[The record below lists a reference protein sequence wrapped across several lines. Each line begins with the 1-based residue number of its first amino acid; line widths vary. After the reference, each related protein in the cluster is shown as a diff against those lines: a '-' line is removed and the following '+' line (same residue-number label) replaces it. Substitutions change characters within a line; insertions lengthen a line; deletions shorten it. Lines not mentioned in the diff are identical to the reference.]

1 MLTILDVV
9 RRTTSFF
16 EKCGVPQP
24 KLDAEWIIAYSLNLA
39 RMDLYLQFERPLEEA
54 QLAPIRKLVK
64 RRGARE
70 PLQHLIGFVDFAG
83 LRITC
88 DKRALIPRPETEE
101 FTGILNG
108 EFATKPP
115 HRILDLGT
123 GSGAMALAFA
133 KIFPSAQVV
142 ATDISSDAL
151 LLAQENAANNKL
163 SDKISFRLGNWFE
176 SLQKNEPAFDL
187 IVSNPPYLSNK
198 EWECSQP
205 EVREHDPKLAL
216 VSKNEGHD
224 HLLHILTASKQHLN
238 PSGLLAMETGESH
251 HELLIE
257 KAREKGYSNARGM
270 RDLSK
275 KPRFFLANQPQEIAN
290 T

>member
-101 FTGILNG
+101 FTEILNG
-108 EFATKPP
+108 
-115 HRILDLGT
+115 
-123 GSGAMALAFA
+123 
-133 KIFPSAQVV
+133 
-142 ATDISSDAL
+142 
-151 LLAQENAANNKL
+151 
-163 SDKISFRLGNWFE
+163 
-176 SLQKNEPAFDL
+176 
-187 IVSNPPYLSNK
+187 
-198 EWECSQP
+198 
-205 EVREHDPKLAL
+205 
-216 VSKNEGHD
+216 
-224 HLLHILTASKQHLN
+224 
-238 PSGLLAMETGESH
+238 
-251 HELLIE
+251 
-257 KAREKGYSNARGM
+257 
-270 RDLSK
+270 
-275 KPRFFLANQPQEIAN
+275 
-290 T
+290 